1 MSKSKGNG
9 RDIMALFSHKFF
21 FERLFNPIAIYKID
35 CDIKELT
42 KNNLIFID
50 INPAYERVNKVKR
63 EEVIGRSFQ
72 AVWPTVESCWG
83 DILIQ
88 CLKTKKSVHCENESA
103 YTGKYLEV
111 IAFPIATDMA
121 ATIFL
126 DRTEWKK
133 SDEKLK
139 ENQKQL
145 LEYRA
150 RLRELA
156 TQLTLSEEN
165 TRREIATDLHDSI
178 GHSLLTLL
186 LDLRKLREEHD
197 LSAGATGALDNSI
210 KVAEQM
216 IAESRQLIF
225 ELSPPILLEVGI
237 TPAVEALADHLLS
250 PRGIGWTVT
259 ERGRLEDFSAD
270 DAVCVILYR
279 MSRELLVNVIKH
291 SSASKVS
298 ISVNRGP
305 KKIQIVVEDNGC
317 GFSVKKRVTKT
328 AGCGLGLFSIRERL
342 IHIGGDMQIISNS
355 AGTTISLL
363 APLHLNNT
371 EQEGHND

>member
-1 MSKSKGNG
+1 
-9 RDIMALFSHKFF
+9 
-21 FERLFNPIAIYKID
+21 
-35 CDIKELT
+35 
-42 KNNLIFID
+42 
-50 INPAYERVNKVKR
+50 
-63 EEVIGRSFQ
+63 
-72 AVWPTVESCWG
+72 
-83 DILIQ
+83 
-88 CLKTKKSVHCENESA
+88 
-103 YTGKYLEV
+103 
-111 IAFPIATDMA
+111 
-121 ATIFL
+121 
-126 DRTEWKK
+126 
-133 SDEKLK
+133 K
-139 ENQKQL
+139 ENQRQL

-156 TQLTLSEEN
+156 TQLTISEEN

-186 LDLRKLREEHD
+186 LDLRKMGEDHE
-197 LSAGATGALDNSI
+197 LSSGAAEALGKSI

-237 TPAVEALADHLLS
+237 TPAVEALADHLLT

-291 SSASKVS
+291 SYASKVS
-298 ISVNRGP
+298 IGVNRGP
-305 KKIQIVVEDNGC
+305 KKIQIVIEDNGI
-317 GFSVKKRVTKT
+317 GFSVKKGMHRT

-355 AGTTISLL
+355 GGTTISLL
-363 APLHLNNT
+363 APLHLAGADT
-371 EQEGHND
+371 EQEKNDD

>member
-1 MSKSKGNG
+1 MEH
-9 RDIMALFSHKFF
+9 FSHKFF
-21 FERLFNPIAIYKID
+21 FERSFNPIAIYKTD
-35 CDIKELT
+35 CPVKDLT
-42 KNNLIFID
+42 KNSLIFMD
-50 INPAYERVNKVKR
+50 INPAYERVNKVRR
-63 EEVIGRSFQ
+63 EDVIGRSFQ
-72 AVWPTVESCWG
+72 AIWPTVESCWG

-88 CLKTKKSVHCENESA
+88 CLRTKKSVHCENESA

-111 IAFPIATDMA
+111 IAFPIAENMA

-139 ENQKQL
+139 DNQRQL

-156 TQLTLSEEN
+156 TQLTISEEN

-186 LDLRKLREEHD
+186 LDLRKIRDEHE
-197 LSAGATGALDNSI
+197 LSDGAAAALDKSI

-237 TPAVEALADHLLS
+237 TPAVEALADHLLT

-259 ERGRLEDFSAD
+259 ERGRLQDFSAD

-291 SSASKVS
+291 SHASKVS

-305 KKIQIVVEDNGC
+305 KKIQIVIEDNGR
-317 GFSVKKRVTKT
+317 GFSVKKRMNRTT
-328 AGCGLGLFSIRERL
+328 GCGLGLFSIRERL

-363 APLHLNNT
+363 APLHLGSVET
-371 EQEGHND
+371 EQEEKDD